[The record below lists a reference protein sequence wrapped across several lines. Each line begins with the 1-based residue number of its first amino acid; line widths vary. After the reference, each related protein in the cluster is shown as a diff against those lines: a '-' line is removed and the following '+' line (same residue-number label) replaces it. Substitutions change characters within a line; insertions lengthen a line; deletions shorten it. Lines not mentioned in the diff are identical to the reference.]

1 MVGRQDL
8 EIIVSHFSNII
19 TDRGEE
25 IIFLRRFVCNFS
37 RYRTEDTGYT
47 LKIIKIHIYEF

>member
-25 IIFLRRFVCNFS
+25 IIFLSRFVCNFS

>member
-19 TDRGEE
+19 TDREE
-25 IIFLRRFVCNFS
+25 IIFLSRFVCNFS
-37 RYRTEDTGYT
+37 RYRTEDTGY